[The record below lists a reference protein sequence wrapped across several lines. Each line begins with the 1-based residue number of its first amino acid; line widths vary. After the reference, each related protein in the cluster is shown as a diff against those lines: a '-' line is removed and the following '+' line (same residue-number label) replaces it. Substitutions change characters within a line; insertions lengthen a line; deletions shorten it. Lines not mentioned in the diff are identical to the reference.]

1 MLPRVPQAAA
11 EEGLLFGVPAKGVG
25 AVVRPGHLGRVA
37 AVVDAGRAHDPEQ
50 HAEGVEVAV
59 EGVGPVEEDLRRR
72 PAGGA
77 RRGAEAPRGVGR
89 EDVQAPKAKVQE
101 LRVATGVEAHVV
113 VLQVAQQRPHARVEV
128 LEPQEDLRKERLCRG
143 LGHDAL
149 RAGGCKVLH
158 RRAKID
164 THRGAWA
171 GAIIHRDEEQR
182 LCGQVHD
189 IVDAHYAWVGP
200 LPDALGDL
208 ALTCRR
214 AAPLHE
220 SLHRKARPPATLLW
234 VLPAPG
240 AVDLAVGAPAHVCLG
255 RRRSPSVEASAVPL
269 RATLLAEPLAREA
282 VARLQVLQPHG
293 ADGPGRRRARSCAC
307 RGSEAEAGVRAAPP
321 QARLAR
327 AARADRLL
335 RQGGQ
340 GAVQE
345 AGQQAGALAQDE
357 GAEARRALRTEA
369 PHAHSLHRP
378 STRLVGRRRQQRRR
392 RR

>member
-1 MLPRVPQAAA
+1 MGSASAAGAAAAAAAAAAAVGAAVRDGVADACATNAGRPGRDLTQATTSPTPDQPLPSTGVRGGRSGPRAAWAAGGEAPDEVARRGIANLARAMLPRVPQAAA

-59 EGVGPVEEDLRRR
+59 EGVGPVEEDSGAAQ
-72 PAGGA
+72 PAVP
-77 RRGAEAPRGVGR
+77 EAPRGVGR

-220 SLHRKARPPATLLW
+220 SLHRKARPP
-234 VLPAPG
+234 
-240 AVDLAVGAPAHVCLG
+240 
-255 RRRSPSVEASAVPL
+255 
-269 RATLLAEPLAREA
+269 
-282 VARLQVLQPHG
+282 
-293 ADGPGRRRARSCAC
+293 
-307 RGSEAEAGVRAAPP
+307 
-321 QARLAR
+321 
-327 AARADRLL
+327 
-335 RQGGQ
+335 
-340 GAVQE
+340 
-345 AGQQAGALAQDE
+345 
-357 GAEARRALRTEA
+357 
-369 PHAHSLHRP
+369 
-378 STRLVGRRRQQRRR
+378 
-392 RR
+392 